1 MKPTRHIIVA
11 GMTLTLAFGMTPTA
25 ALAAENADS
34 EIVGETGGDSADAA
48 DVTNEAEDASD
59 VDGSEVDEAAAEN
72 EEAYTAEDE
81 YAEPVDES
89 DEGEVVEAPASYDKA
104 DFYVEAPTVMMMSRA
119 YAVPMAALVAPVA
132 LSDEMKYFTAYES
145 GCNYDQ
151 GLSWGDGY
159 HAMGYYQFDNRYGL
173 DDFLISCYNY
183 DPDTYSM
190 FKWVL
195 TADITGDLYNYST
208 GKLTSI
214 GTKLN
219 SSWHAAYKADPAGF
233 SALQDNWAY
242 KEYYLP
248 AENYL
253 KSLGIDI
260 SERADCV
267 KGLVWGMSNLYGT
280 SGWRKFVGGYTSG
293 YDWNG
298 AWHDSYKWPGAW
310 NGDYKKANAMSDR
323 EFVTTLCDYVVNNV
337 AVFYKAQPE
346 YHAGWQNRYR
356 SEKADCLAYIAQDEA
371 QQADSLSYNAN
382 GGSGKMSATNGTVN
396 KSVKVAACGFTRD
409 GYEFMGWNTKK
420 DGSGKSY
427 AAGSNYT
434 LTKGDDVLYAQ
445 WKKKQVVVP
454 TPPAESDDAVSDN
467 EGSTGNNGSGNEG
480 FAGGNESND
489 SNDNGA
495 DNSGSSD
502 NGSSDNDSSGNGSSA
517 EGDSSDEGSDNG
529 NTPGDSSSD
538 SNDSNSGSDNDG
550 SNDESTDDVNGDNTG
565 EESDSDSNEAP
576 KPAPLPPSNS
586 IVGGTTSNGSD
597 SGSDE
602 GTNEAP
608 ENGGNASEND
618 GNAADGAGD
627 ESKDESS
634 DGANGSNT
642 SDSNTASD
650 EKTDSKVDSDKSN
663 TSGNDSSEEKG
674 KTNDASKSD
683 ENGNAG
689 SNQGDSKDAKESK
702 AADEDKET
710 LLKTNDES
718 AGVVAALVGGFALA
732 FGVAAGTLRRI
743 LGRN

>member
-25 ALAAENADS
+25 ALAAENPDS
-34 EIVGETGGDSADAA
+34 EIIGEANGADAA
-48 DVTNEAEDASD
+48 GATNETVDVSD

-119 YAVPMAALVAPVA
+119 YAAPMAASVAPVA

-298 AWHDSYKWPGAW
+298 TWHDSYKWPGAW

-434 LTKGDDVLYAQ
+434 LTEGDDVLYAQ

-467 EGSTGNNGSGNEG
+467 EGSTGSNGSGNEG
-480 FAGGNESND
+480 SAGGNESND
-489 SNDNGA
+489 SGDSNT

-502 NGSSDNDSSGNGSSA
+502 NGSSDNGSSA
-517 EGDSSDEGSDNG
+517 EGDSSDEGNDNG
-529 NTPGDSSSD
+529 NGNMSGDSSSD
-538 SNDSNSGSDNDG
+538 NADSNSGSDSDE
-550 SNDESTDDVNGDNTG
+550 SNDESTGDANGGNTG

-586 IVGGTTSNGSD
+586 IVGGTTSNGSN

-602 GTNEAP
+602 GANEAP
-608 ENGGNASEND
+608 ENGNNANEND
-618 GNAADGAGD
+618 GDATDGAGD

-634 DGANGSNT
+634 DGADGSNA
-642 SDSNTASD
+642 SDSNATSD
-650 EKTDSKVDSDKSN
+650 EKTDSKADSDKSN
-663 TSGNDSSEEKG
+663 TSGNDSSEEKD
-674 KTNDASKSD
+674 KTNDTSKSD

-689 SNQGDSKDAKESK
+689 GDQGDTKDAKESK

>member
-1 MKPTRHIIVA
+1 MKPTRHIVVA
-11 GMTLTLAFGMTPTA
+11 GMTLTLAFGMTPAA
-25 ALAAENADS
+25 ALAAESADS
-34 EIVGETGGDSADAA
+34 EIVGEAGGDAAAHADATEDTA
-48 DVTNEAEDASD
+48 ESEDAMTPEASSEDGEAAEDS
-59 VDGSEVDEAAAEN
+59 SAAAG
-72 EEAYTAEDE
+72 EETVE
-81 YAEPVDES
+81 EP
-89 DEGEVVEAPASYDKA
+89 AAYDKE

-119 YAVPMAALVAPVA
+119 YAAPMAASIAPVA

-145 GCNYDQ
+145 GRNYDQ

-195 TADITGDLYNYST
+195 TTDITGDLYNSST

-248 AENYL
+248 AEKYL

-267 KGLVWGMSNLYGT
+267 KGLVWGMSNLFGT
-280 SGWRKFVGGYTSG
+280 GGWRKFVGGYTSG

-298 AWHDSYKWPGAW
+298 TWHDSYKWPGAW

-356 SEKADCLAYIAQDEA
+356 SEKADCLAYIAEDEA

-420 DGSGKSY
+420 DGSGKSC
-427 AAGSNYT
+427 AAGSSYT

-445 WKKKQVVVP
+445 WKKKQTVVP
-454 TPPAESDDAVSDN
+454 TPPAESDDAVTDG
-467 EGSTGNNGSGNEG
+467 EGSSGGNGSGNTDSSNGGESG
-480 FAGGNESND
+480 GSTDDAVDTPDSGSNSGAGEDSSNGNGGDAPSND
-489 SNDNGA
+489 APSGGTGTNDGVGGGTANDG
-495 DNSGSSD
+495 SGS
-502 NGSSDNDSSGNGSSA
+502 
-517 EGDSSDEGSDNG
+517 GSDG
-529 NTPGDSSSD
+529 
-538 SNDSNSGSDNDG
+538 SNNEGEGSNSGSDEDSEPTPVPPTNDATDDTT
-550 SNDESTDDVNGDNTG
+550 SNDENAGANDKPEETPDSGSTGAGTETGGGSGNDSTGGADNTG
-565 EESDSDSNEAP
+565 GSQE
-576 KPAPLPPSNS
+576 SNS
-586 IVGGTTSNGSD
+586 NAASGEGSD
-597 SGSDE
+597 NKTGSDE
-602 GTNEAP
+602 S
-608 ENGGNASEND
+608 NASENQ
-618 GNAADGAGD
+618 GG
-627 ESKDESS
+627 SS
-634 DGANGSNT
+634 QG
-642 SDSNTASD
+642 
-650 EKTDSKVDSDKSN
+650 EDKS
-663 TSGNDSSEEKG
+663 GDG
-674 KTNDASKSD
+674 SKSD
-683 ENGNAG
+683 EAG
-689 SNQGDSKDAKESK
+689 DADGSQSDQGDSKNGKS
-702 AADEDKET
+702 ADEGKET

-718 AGVVAALVGGFALA
+718 VGIVAALVGGFALA

>member
-48 DVTNEAEDASD
+48 AASMDAAESDDSASDDISSEDVESTEDASD
-59 VDGSEVDEAAAEN
+59 S
-72 EEAYTAEDE
+72 T
-81 YAEPVDES
+81 
-89 DEGEVVEAPASYDKA
+89 EGETVEAPASYDKE
-104 DFYVEAPTVMMMSRA
+104 DFYVEAPSIIMMSRA
-119 YAVPMAALVAPVA
+119 YAAPMAASIAPVA

-173 DDFLISCYNY
+173 DEFLVSCYNY

-195 TADITGDLYNYST
+195 TTDITGNLYNSST

-233 SALQDNWAY
+233 AALQDNWAY

-267 KGLVWGMSNLYGT
+267 KGLVWGMSNLFGT
-280 SGWRKFVGGYTSG
+280 GGWRKFVGGYTSG
-293 YDWNG
+293 YDWSG
-298 AWHDSYKWPGAW
+298 TWHDSYKWPGAW

-337 AVFYKAQPE
+337 AVFYRAQPE

-356 SEKADCLAYIAQDEA
+356 SEKADCLAYIAEDEA

-382 GGSGKMSATNGTVN
+382 GGSGKMSATDGTVN
-396 KSVKVAACGFTRD
+396 KSVKVAACTFTRD

-427 AAGSNYT
+427 AAGSSYT
-434 LTKGDDVLYAQ
+434 LTEGDDVLYAQ
-445 WKKKQVVVP
+445 WKKKQTVVP
-454 TPPAESDDAVSDN
+454 TPPAETDDAVSDN

-480 FAGGNESND
+480 STGGNESNGSGD
-489 SNDNGA
+489 SNT

-502 NGSSDNDSSGNGSSA
+502 NGSSDNGSSA
-517 EGDSSDEGSDNG
+517 EGDSSDEGNDNG
-529 NTPGDSSSD
+529 NGNMSGDSSSD
-538 SNDSNSGSDNDG
+538 NADSNSGSDSDE
-550 SNDESTDDVNGDNTG
+550 SNDESTGDANGGNTG

-586 IVGGTTSNGSD
+586 IVGGTTSNGSN

-602 GTNEAP
+602 GANEAP
-608 ENGGNASEND
+608 ENGNNANEND
-618 GNAADGAGD
+618 GDATDGAGD

-634 DGANGSNT
+634 DGADGSNA
-642 SDSNTASD
+642 SDSNATSD
-650 EKTDSKVDSDKSN
+650 ENTDSKADSDKSS
-663 TSGNDSSEEKG
+663 TSDNDSSEEKG
-674 KTNDASKSD
+674 KTNDTSKSD
-683 ENGNAG
+683 ESGNAG
-689 SNQGDSKDAKESK
+689 SDQGDTKDAKESK

>member
-1 MKPTRHIIVA
+1 MKPTRHIVVA
-11 GMTLTLAFGMTPTA
+11 GMTLTLAFGMTPAA
-25 ALAAENADS
+25 ALAAESADS
-34 EIVGETGGDSADAA
+34 EIVGEAGGDAAAHAESTENTAESEGAMTSEDSSEDGDAA
-48 DVTNEAEDASD
+48 EDS
-59 VDGSEVDEAAAEN
+59 SAAAE
-72 EEAYTAEDE
+72 EETVE
-81 YAEPVDES
+81 EP
-89 DEGEVVEAPASYDKA
+89 AAYDKE
-104 DFYVEAPTVMMMSRA
+104 DFYVEAPAVMMMSRA
-119 YAVPMAALVAPVA
+119 YAAPMAASIAPVA

-145 GCNYDQ
+145 GRNYDQ

-195 TADITGDLYNYST
+195 TTDITGDLYNSST

-219 SSWHAAYKADPAGF
+219 SSWHAAYKADPTGF

-248 AENYL
+248 AEKYL

-267 KGLVWGMSNLYGT
+267 KGLVWGMSNLFGT
-280 SGWRKFVGGYTSG
+280 GGWRKFVGGYTSG

-298 AWHDSYKWPGAW
+298 TWHDSYKWPGAW
-310 NGDYKKANAMSDR
+310 NGDYKKVNAMSDR

-356 SEKADCLAYIAQDEA
+356 SEKADCLAYIAEDEA

-382 GGSGKMSATNGTVN
+382 GGSGKMSAANGTVN
-396 KSVKVAACGFTRD
+396 KSVKVAACGFARD

-427 AAGSNYT
+427 AAGSSYT

-445 WKKKQVVVP
+445 WKKKQTVVP
-454 TPPAESDDAVSDN
+454 TPPAESDDAVTDG
-467 EGSTGNNGSGNEG
+467 EGSSGGNGSGNEG
-480 FAGGNESND
+480 SAGGNESNGSGD
-489 SNDNGA
+489 SSA

-502 NGSSDNDSSGNGSSA
+502 DGSNDNGSGV
-517 EGDSSDEGSDNG
+517 EGDPSDEGSDNG

-538 SNDSNSGSDNDG
+538 NNDSNSGSDNDG

-586 IVGGTTSNGSD
+586 IVGGTTSNGPN

-608 ENGGNASEND
+608 ENGDNASEND
-618 GNAADGAGD
+618 GNATDGAGD

-642 SDSNTASD
+642 SDSNATSD
-650 EKTDSKVDSDKSN
+650 EKTDSKADSDKSN
-663 TSGNDSSEEKG
+663 TSGNDSSEEKD
-674 KTNDASKSD
+674 KTNDTSKSD

-689 SNQGDSKDAKESK
+689 GDQGDTKDAKESK